1 MARSS
6 AKKKPAPGGRAEAVN
21 VMDALAKRLAQLGKR
36 KWKVTGVP
44 PAAAKPHGSAIAPA
58 RLLWH
63 CAEADVL
70 AAW

>member
-1 MARSS
+1 
-6 AKKKPAPGGRAEAVN
+6 
-21 VMDALAKRLAQLGKR
+21 MDALAKRLAQLGKR